1 MISSKKYIAVEG
13 AIGVGKTTLVKKI
26 SNSIKCDTVFEDY
39 ADNPFLKTFY
49 DSNSHNSFSTQL
61 YFLLKRLEQSKLFK
75 NNTNLIVSDFYFGK
89 DDLFAK
95 LNLNEIEYNMY
106 TEIREKL
113 NFNPPT
119 PDLIIY
125 LQAPTD
131 ILIDRIKKRN
141 LSFET
146 KMKKK
151 YIESVNNIYMKHF
164 HEYKLS
170 PILIINTS
178 NVNIYNENDFQIL
191 IKEISSDINGKKYF
205 NPTSS

>member
-1 MISSKKYIAVEG
+1 MISNKKYIAVEG

-26 SNSIKCDTVFEDY
+26 SNSIKCDTMFEDY
-39 ADNPFLKTFY
+39 VDNPFLKTFY

-95 LNLNEIEYNMY
+95 LNLNEIEYSMY

-141 LSFET
+141 LPFET
-146 KMKKK
+146 KMKKE

-205 NPTSS
+205 NPAS

>member
-1 MISSKKYIAVEG
+1 MISNKKYIAVEG
-13 AIGVGKTTLVKKI
+13 AIGVGKTTLVKRI
-26 SNSIKCDTVFEDY
+26 SDSIKCETMFENY

-49 DSNSHNSFSTQL
+49 DSNSDNSFSTQL
-61 YFLLKRLEQSKLFK
+61 YFLLKRLEQSKLFI
-75 NNTNLIVSDFYFGK
+75 NNTNLIISDFYFGK

-95 LNLNEIEYNMY
+95 LNLNEIEYSMY
-106 TEIREKL
+106 CEIREKL

-131 ILIDRIKKRN
+131 VLIDRIKKRN
-141 LSFET
+141 HSFEA
-146 KMKKK
+146 KMKKN
-151 YIESVNNIYMKHF
+151 YIESVNEIYMKHF

-170 PILIINTS
+170 PLLIINTS

-191 IKEISSDINGKKYF
+191 IKEISSDISGKKYF
-205 NPTSS
+205 NPTS

>member
-1 MISSKKYIAVEG
+1 MISNKKYIAVEG
-13 AIGVGKTTLVKKI
+13 AIGVGKTTLVKRI
-26 SNSIKCDTVFEDY
+26 SNSIKCDTIFEDY

-49 DSNSHNSFSTQL
+49 DSNSGNSFSTQL
-61 YFLLKRLEQSKLFK
+61 YFLLKRLEQSKLFI
-75 NNTNLIVSDFYFGK
+75 NNKNLILSDFYFGK

-95 LNLNEIEYNMY
+95 LNLNEVEYNMY
-106 TEIREKL
+106 SEIREKL
-113 NFNPPT
+113 NFNPPI

-131 ILIDRIKKRN
+131 ILIDRIKRRN

-151 YIESVNNIYMKHF
+151 YIESVNDIYMRHF

-170 PILIINTS
+170 PLLIINTS

-205 NPTSS
+205 NPTS

>member
-1 MISSKKYIAVEG
+1 MISNKKYIAVEG

-26 SNSIKCDTVFEDY
+26 SNSIKCDTMFEDY

-75 NNTNLIVSDFYFGK
+75 NNTSLIVSDFYFGK

-205 NPTSS
+205 NPAS

>member
-205 NPTSS
+205 NPAS

>member
-1 MISSKKYIAVEG
+1 MISNKRYIAVEG
-13 AIGVGKTTLVKKI
+13 AIGVGKTTLVKRI
-26 SNSIKCDTVFEDY
+26 SNSIKCDTMFEDY
-39 ADNPFLKTFY
+39 VDNPFLKTFY
-49 DSNSHNSFSTQL
+49 DPNSDNSFSTQL
-61 YFLLKRLEQSKLFK
+61 YFLLKRLEQSKLFI
-75 NNTNLIVSDFYFGK
+75 NNTNLIISDFYFGK

-95 LNLNEIEYNMY
+95 LNLNEIEYSMY
-106 TEIREKL
+106 CEIREKL

-151 YIESVNNIYMKHF
+151 YIESVNNVYMKHF

-205 NPTSS
+205 NPAS

>member
-1 MISSKKYIAVEG
+1 MISNKKYIAVEG

-26 SNSIKCDTVFEDY
+26 SNSIKCDTMYEDY

-141 LSFET
+141 LFFET

-205 NPTSS
+205 NPAS

>member
-1 MISSKKYIAVEG
+1 MISNKKYIAVEG

-26 SNSIKCDTVFEDY
+26 SNSIKCDTMYEDY

-106 TEIREKL
+106 NEIREKL

-141 LSFET
+141 LSFEA

-205 NPTSS
+205 NPAS